1 MRLNPTIISITL
13 RGLLG
18 RRRVWLLIPLPLIVI
33 GIALLARQAGATT
46 QPEAVDMID
55 GLGIAAVL
63 PLTAL
68 IVGTA
73 VLGSEL
79 EDGNLIHIL
88 AKPVPRSE
96 VLLSK
101 LSVAILV
108 TVVAGALPILLAG
121 ILITG
126 SYGSLAQGFLV
137 AALAGAVIYPTIFV
151 ALSAITKRAV
161 VFGLV
166 YLLLWEGV
174 LGTWLKGT
182 RVLSV
187 RHYLWRF
194 ADAASTS
201 PFISGDVSFA
211 TAVVMSVILLGLAVW
226 FGTDRLRSYH
236 MAHDATQ

>member
-1 MRLNPTIISITL
+1 MILNPTIISITV

-18 RRRVWLLIPLPLIVI
+18 RRRVLLLIPLPLIVI
-33 GIALLARQAGATT
+33 GIALLAQQATK
-46 QPEAVDMID
+46 PETVDIID

-73 VLGSEL
+73 VLGSEM
-79 EDGNLIHIL
+79 EDGNLVHIL
-88 AKPVPRSE
+88 AKPVSRAE
-96 VLLSK
+96 ILLSK
-101 LSVAILV
+101 LAVAILV
-108 TVVAGALPILLAG
+108 TALAGAVPVVIAG
-121 ILITG
+121 IVITG

-137 AALAGAVIYPTIFV
+137 AALAGAVLYPAIFV
-151 ALSAITKRAV
+151 ALSAMTKRAV

-201 PFISGDVSFA
+201 PFISADVSFA
-211 TAVVMSVILLGLAVW
+211 TAVIMSAVLLALAGW
-226 FGTDRLRSYH
+226 FGTERLRSYH